1 MYSGRDRT
9 RLPHLPIVAPSPLA
23 AHFPLQTAR
32 GRRWPGHSGRT
43 TTAASGG
50 WSGPS
55 ATIATAGFSQEP
67 NVGEGYTSGWEW
79 ANDVLGAYETAYST
93 AMPIDVWNF
102 HMYNTDRY
110 NYEVITVE
118 QDIEE
123 WIDFIETTRG
133 GIYSTT

>member
-1 MYSGRDRT
+1 
-9 RLPHLPIVAPSPLA
+9 
-23 AHFPLQTAR
+23 
-32 GRRWPGHSGRT
+32 
-43 TTAASGG
+43 
-50 WSGPS
+50 
-55 ATIATAGFSQEP
+55 
-67 NVGEGYTSGWEW
+67 
-79 ANDVLGAYETAYST
+79 LGAYETAYST